1 MAGQGSR
8 CSNDAVSVAR
18 DSARKFRLN
27 FGRISKTFPLSLSL
41 FFYSPPLNP
50 RAHDET
56 TEGGTVY
63 NRVAREEKV
72 EEKER
77 ERKREGRRSGKQP
90 SRARLPAF

>member
-27 FGRISKTFPLSLSL
+27 FGRISKTFPLSLS
-41 FFYSPPLNP
+41 FFIALP

-63 NRVAREEKV
+63 NRVVREEKV

>member
-1 MAGQGSR
+1 MLCRLHGIRPVSFGLISAGFLR
-8 CSNDAVSVAR
+8 PA
-18 DSARKFRLN
+18 
-27 FGRISKTFPLSLSL
+27 LSLSL

-63 NRVAREEKV
+63 NRVVREEKV